1 MKYLIKP
8 LLSIRQLARFTS
20 VGIIGAV
27 CETIIVAML
36 TIFAT
41 ADPLQAKIVGVE
53 ISISI
58 MFLINDVYTFS
69 NEGKSRLR
77 NRITRWIR
85 SHIVRSGGIIVSFSV
100 LWVLTTQIGVQIVLY
115 GADFWPTIANLIGIG
130 FALMI
135 NYTAES
141 LFTWKVH
148 E

>member
-1 MKYLIKP
+1 LE
-8 LLSIRQLARFTS
+8 LL
-20 VGIIGAV
+20 GAV
-27 CETIIVAML
+27 CKSIIVAML

>member
-1 MKYLIKP
+1 
-8 LLSIRQLARFTS
+8 
-20 VGIIGAV
+20 
-27 CETIIVAML
+27 ML